1 MKKAVSLVLAVIMLS
16 ALLLTGCTTLVG
28 DDKGAII
35 DMYITTEVYNF
46 DPQVSITDTAMLKVF
61 SLCYEGLTR
70 LDKNGKWQN
79 ALMKNYSVDKDNEE
93 EFSILIYLKN
103 SYWTDGRTV
112 QAADFAYSWKRLLDA
127 NAKNEAASLLY
138 DVKNALDIKLGDA
151 SIDDL
156 GVAAVDTYTLK
167 VTFER
172 KVDLNRF
179 FENCSSVALSPLRED
194 VISRYGDELWA
205 KKGTYIITNGPFTPK
220 TIDYPNLLRLERSP
234 YYYLDRNKNE
244 NLDKYV
250 IPYRLL
256 TNYFR
261 GDLNAQ
267 LDAFNEGSI
276 FYLGELPL
284 DKRAELKGD
293 AVISDMM
300 ATHTYVINTKN
311 ELLSDPRVREALSL
325 AIDREAAA
333 EILTFAKPATGYIPE
348 KVFNTGRGTSFR
360 NANGDVL
367 GTTQDLAKA
376 KSLLAE
382 AGISGGSFTL
392 TVRNTEADTALAK
405 YVTGEWE
412 KLGFD
417 VTVNKIRAGRNET
430 ETDLTDDSFELL
442 YDSGDFDIIAIDMTM
457 LSPDPFSALSQFAV
471 RYSGNGVDMYS
482 ENYDLYPNISG
493 YASEEY
499 DALIDAAHNSASE
512 SERAEKLAEAEKLLL
527 KDMPV
532 IPIVFLQDAYLISG
546 ELSGITED
554 YYGVENFNRV
564 QLKDYMTYKAA
575 TEEAK

>member
-1 MKKAVSLVLAVIMLS
+1 MKKVVSLVLVAIMLS
-16 ALLLTGCTTLVG
+16 ALLAGCTTLVG

-79 ALMKNYSVDKDNEE
+79 ALMKNYVIDKDTDE

-112 QAADFAYSWKRLLDA
+112 QAPDFAYSWKRLLDA
-127 NAKNEAASLLY
+127 NIKNEAASLLY
-138 DVKNALDIKLGDA
+138 DLKNAMAIKLGDA

-167 VTFER
+167 VTFEK
-172 KVDLNRF
+172 KVDLDKF

-220 TIDYPNLLRLERSP
+220 SIDYPNLLRLERSP

-256 TNYFR
+256 TDYFR
-261 GDLNAQ
+261 GNLNTQ

-276 FYLGELPL
+276 FYLGEIPL

-293 AVISDMM
+293 AVVSDMM

-311 ELLSDPRVREALSL
+311 ELLSDPKVREALSL
-325 AIDREAAA
+325 AIDREAVA
-333 EILTFAKPATGYIPE
+333 EILTFAKPATGYIPT
-348 KVFNTGRGTSFR
+348 KVFNTSRGTSFR
-360 NANGDVL
+360 EANGDIL
-367 GTTQDLAKA
+367 ETTQDLSRA
-376 KSLLAE
+376 KSLLSQ
-382 AGISGGSFTL
+382 AGVSGGSFTL
-392 TVRNTEADTALAK
+392 TVRNTEADVAVAE
-405 YVTGEWE
+405 YVAGEWK

-417 VTVNKIRAGRNET
+417 VMLNKVRAGRNQT
-430 ETDLTDDSFELL
+430 ETDLTDDTFELI
-442 YDSGDFDIIAIDMTM
+442 YDSGDFDVIAIDMTM

-471 RYSGNGVDMYS
+471 KYSGNGVDMYS
-482 ENYDLYPNISG
+482 ENYDLYPHISG
-493 YASEEY
+493 YSSEEY
-499 DALIDAAHNSASE
+499 DALIEAAYNAADKE
-512 SERAEKLAEAEKLLL
+512 ERAEKLGEAEKLLL
-527 KDMPV
+527 TDFPV
-532 IPIVFLQDAYLISG
+532 IPIVFLQDAYLISN
-546 ELSGITED
+546 ELSGISED
-554 YYGVENFNRV
+554 YYGVKNFNRV